1 MKRLTTLLTVIAVF
15 ALAATGQIQDE
26 SLGFELP
33 SRAGKAGFNIAR
45 PMQVRPASDADTTK
59 IVARDVTVSRAGE
72 LADLL
77 GDDKLIVDSL
87 VVRGPIN
94 DADFN
99 TLWEAGFYG
108 DLEVLDLAS
117 ASIEGNRIPKSAFF
131 HKDIQIDSA
140 NNIFYVLILEKIV
153 LPDAVTEMGDSAFYY
168 NRLLTSINMP
178 KQLKRIGK
186 STFKDCRRLTF
197 GQLILPEGFEET
209 DNLSFWNCEIN
220 SDVIF
225 PSSIERIGR
234 DAFAYSR
241 LTGFEIPADARC
253 QIDMGAFCETRCLKK
268 DVIIPNGCEII
279 GWGHF
284 WGSYVEN
291 VVLPEGMNCIPDMF
305 LVDAK
310 YLQSVKIP
318 STVKSIDNSAFL
330 TCTRLKSIELPDGL
344 EEIDMYGLAQMHS
357 LQSINFPKNL
367 KRLGDSS
374 CWEWDSIKVIY
385 SQNPIPP
392 ECEPGVYQSQTPFG
406 YYDGSTTTPRDT
418 PLYVPVGS
426 ADKYRN
432 AYGWNYFTNI
442 IETDKFPSAIEGID
456 ADEGMADQPIYDLM
470 GRRVE
475 HPRKGQIYIRGGKK
489 YMVR

>member
-1 MKRLTTLLTVIAVF
+1 MKRLRTLLAVVAVF
-15 ALAATGQIQDE
+15 ALTAAGQIHEE
-26 SLGFELP
+26 SFGFELP
-33 SRAGKAGFNIAR
+33 SREKKASFDIAR
-45 PMQVRPASDADTTK
+45 PVQARPASDVDTTK

-72 LADLL
+72 LADVL

-94 DADFN
+94 KADFN

-108 DLEVLDLAS
+108 DLEVLDLSPAN
-117 ASIEGNRIPKSAFF
+117 IEGNCIPQSAFF

-140 NNIFYVLILEKIV
+140 NMKFYVLILEKIV
-153 LPDAVTEMGDSAFYY
+153 LPDAVTEISDSAFFH
-168 NRLLTSINMP
+168 NILLTSINMP

-186 STFKDCRRLTF
+186 SSFNECWRLTF
-197 GQLILPEGFEET
+197 DELVFPEGFEET
-209 DNLSFWNCEIN
+209 DDCSFWNCAIKA
-220 SDVIF
+220 DVIF
-225 PSSIERIGR
+225 PSSIERIGN
-234 DAFAYSR
+234 DAFTYSY
-241 LTGFEIPADARC
+241 LTGFEIPTDARC
-253 QIDMGAFCETRCLKK
+253 QIASGAFSETKYLKK
-268 DVIIPNGCEII
+268 DVIIPNGCEIV
-279 GWGHF
+279 GYGHF

-291 VVLPEGMNCIPDMF
+291 VVLPEGMNCIPDLF
-305 LVDAK
+305 FVDDIH
-310 YLQSVKIP
+310 LQSVKIP
-318 STVKSIDNSAFL
+318 SSVRSIKASAFSK
-330 TCTRLKSIELPDGL
+330 CTKLKSIELPDGL
-344 EEIDMYGLAQMHS
+344 EEIDIHGLAKMYS

-367 KRLGDSS
+367 KRLGVRS
-374 CWEWDSIKVIY
+374 CWEWDSVQVIY
-385 SQNPIPP
+385 SQNPNPP

-456 ADEGMADQPIYDLM
+456 ADEEMADQPIYDLM